1 MFIPNNCMLY
11 AYKGIIMNNLAEIVS
26 SKARA
31 EFFRILFGIGTNE
44 YHLREIERRSG
55 LAIGTIRQEAVRLE
69 RLGLI
74 RRRDDGN
81 RTYYSANREHP
92 IYKEIHSI
100 VLKTSG
106 LADILRQVLTID
118 IIKMAFI
125 FGSVATGNE
134 NPESDV
140 DLFIVGDISLRA
152 LVKVLKEPSQQIGR
166 EINPHIM
173 TLDEFEKRIRNRE
186 HFVKTVLESPILMI
200 KGNGDEL
207 KRLGQ

>member
-1 MFIPNNCMLY
+1 
-11 AYKGIIMNNLAEIVS
+11 MNNLAEIVS

>member
-200 KGNGDEL
+200 KGNEDEL

>member
-1 MFIPNNCMLY
+1 
-11 AYKGIIMNNLAEIVS
+11 MNTLAEIVS

-200 KGNGDEL
+200 KGNEDEL